1 MLTPM
6 LRKWLAVLWLAIAST
21 SAAAA
26 DRIERVEPASWWVG
40 MKDDRLQLLVH
51 GDRVADLAPRLTYPG
66 VSITGVERVENPNYL
81 FVNLRIAPE
90 TKPGSFRIDFLKG
103 RAKAGSRSYVL
114 NAREQ
119 GSAERKSFGPQ
130 DTIYL
135 ITPDRFANGDLS
147 NDTVKGLP
155 DGLDRSKP
163 LGRHGGDLKGVSNN
177 LDYLAGMGYTQLW
190 LNPVLENNQPEVSYH
205 GYAITDFYK
214 VDPRFGTNEGFR
226 QLAADARQRGV
237 GMIMDMVLNHCGSTH
252 WWMKDLPSRDWFN
265 NDSTFAPT
273 SHVRETLQ
281 DRHATNVDRQTFS
294 DGWFVATM
302 PDMNQRNPYLA
313 TYLIQN
319 SLWWVEYAGLS
330 GIRVD
335 TYSYSDREF
344 LTEWSRRVTQE
355 YPHLNIVGEEWSS
368 NPTTVAYWQRG
379 RNPPGGYVSYL
390 PSLFDF
396 PLQEAVAM
404 GLKEPEGWGTGL
416 RRIYKVLAQDSVF
429 PDPYNLVTFH
439 DNHDMSRML
448 TALGERQDLN
458 RMALVFL
465 LTARGIPQI
474 FYGTEVL
481 MSNKGTEDHGVIRS
495 DFPGG
500 WPGDAKNAFTGQ
512 GLSDD
517 ERAMQEY
524 TRKLLQWR
532 RTAPAI
538 RDGRLTH
545 YVPTDNLYVYF
556 RHAAA
561 QNIMVILN
569 NGDDARTI
577 ATSRF
582 QESIGSA
589 TTGKD
594 VLSGQVHQL
603 GKGVAVPARSAT
615 ILELH

>member
-1 MLTPM
+1 M
-6 LRKWLAVLWLAIAST
+6 LRKWLAVVVLVLA
-21 SAAAA
+21 AATAVAA

-51 GDRVADLAPRLTYPG
+51 GDHVADLAPRLTYPG

-81 FVNLRIAPE
+81 FVNLRLAPE

-103 RAKAGSRSYVL
+103 RSKASSRTYVL
-114 NAREQ
+114 NAREP
-119 GSAERKSFGPQ
+119 GSADRVGFGPQ

-135 ITPDRFANGDLS
+135 VTPDRFANGDPT
-147 NDTVKGLP
+147 NDTVKGMP

-163 LGRHGGDLKGVSNN
+163 LGRHGGDLKGVSSH

-190 LNPVLENNQPEVSYH
+190 LNPVLQNNQPEVTYH
-205 GYAITDFYK
+205 GYAITDFYQ
-214 VDPRFGTNEGFR
+214 VDPRYGTNEDYR
-226 QLAADARQRGV
+226 RLAADARRHGIGLV
-237 GMIMDMVLNHCGSTH
+237 MDMVLNHCGSAH
-252 WWMKDLPSRDWFN
+252 WWMQDLPSKDWFN
-265 NDSTFAPT
+265 HDSTFSPT
-273 SHVRETLQ
+273 NHVRETLQ
-281 DRHATNVDRQTFS
+281 DIHAAEVDRRTFA

-302 PDMNQRNPYLA
+302 PDMNQRNPHLA

-335 TYSYSDREF
+335 TYSYSDRAF

-355 YPHLNIVGEEWSS
+355 YPRLNIVGEEWSS
-368 NPTTVAYWQRG
+368 NPSTVAYWQRG
-379 RNPPGGYVSYL
+379 RNPPDGYVSYL

-404 GLKEPEGWGTGL
+404 GLKESEGWGTGL
-416 RRIYKVLAQDSVF
+416 RRIYKVLAQDSVYA
-429 PDPYNLVTFH
+429 DPYNLVVFH

-458 RMALVFL
+458 RMALAFV
-465 LTARGIPQI
+465 LTTRGIPQL

-500 WPGDAKNAFTGQ
+500 WPGDTKNAFTGQ
-512 GLSDD
+512 GLSND

-538 RDGRLTH
+538 RDGKLTH
-545 YVPTDNLYVYF
+545 YVPTDGVYVYF
-556 RHAAA
+556 RHDAA

-569 NGDDARTI
+569 NGDEARTI
-577 ATSRF
+577 DTKRF

-594 VLSGQVHQL
+594 VLSDQAHEL
-603 GKGVAVPARSAT
+603 GRGVAVPARSAT
-615 ILELH
+615 ILDLQ